1 MNDMRGLRRRTA
13 WLVLLAVVLTAAL
26 SGCGEEV
33 ERAFFL
39 EGVTLETAE
48 AVPDTDTQ
56 ALLRA
61 YFAWRADS
69 FGRAAGAVPTEG
81 WAEAPAMAEAVS
93 AAEASRRECLK
104 TMMDGWGCVY
114 SGAKTTLRV
123 DRTARAGRYTEL
135 WVYEAGYFAAWYP
148 GYTGPDKADWSGN
161 GVKHVLRI
169 EDGRVAA
176 DIYHEGRPTGA
187 KSGDFETD
195 PSYIAYAGRV
205 SPPPEA
211 VEGRPPLLPVH
222 RPRFSAGYDPG
233 QALAY
238 AEKWALSRNPAV
250 HDYSLEGGDCCHF
263 ASQCLAAGG
272 LPEEGDWKAG
282 SLAYINST
290 RLYAYLTGP
299 GGAGRGMAVIRQRDP
314 AGRQAAAGGK
324 TVKAARLLFPG
335 SPVFYRW
342 GGGYVG
348 DSKWSHTAL
357 CVGYLGDGTPAVSS
371 HTGDKYRIKWNYG
384 GADCD
389 YGTAQMTPGP
399 GA

>member
-1 MNDMRGLRRRTA
+1 MRGGYRLHPRRWRGGRLCCPSTGRGFRRGTIPA
-13 WLVLLAVVLTAAL
+13 RRWLTRRSGPYLA
-26 SGCGEEV
+26 
-33 ERAFFL
+33 
-39 EGVTLETAE
+39 
-48 AVPDTDTQ
+48 
-56 ALLRA
+56 
-61 YFAWRADS
+61 
-69 FGRAAGAVPTEG
+69 
-81 WAEAPAMAEAVS
+81 
-93 AAEASRRECLK
+93 
-104 TMMDGWGCVY
+104 
-114 SGAKTTLRV
+114 
-123 DRTARAGRYTEL
+123 
-135 WVYEAGYFAAWYP
+135 
-148 GYTGPDKADWSGN
+148 
-161 GVKHVLRI
+161 
-169 EDGRVAA
+169 
-176 DIYHEGRPTGA
+176 
-187 KSGDFETD
+187 
-195 PSYIAYAGRV
+195 
-205 SPPPEA
+205 
-211 VEGRPPLLPVH
+211 
-222 RPRFSAGYDPG
+222 
-233 QALAY
+233 
-238 AEKWALSRNPAV
+238 NPAV
-250 HDYSLEGGDCCHF
+250 HDYSLEGGDCCHC

-324 TVKAARLLFPG
+324 TVKAARLLLPG

>member
-211 VEGRPPLLPVH
+211 VEGRPPLLPRQPAAVFGGVRS
-222 RPRFSAGYDPG
+222 RPGAGLRGEVGPISQPG
-233 QALAY
+233 GARLLAGRRR
-238 AEKWALSRNPAV
+238 LLPFCFPMP
-250 HDYSLEGGDCCHF
+250 GG
-263 ASQCLAAGG
+263 GG

-290 RLYAYLTGP
+290 G
-299 GGAGRGMAVIRQRDP
+299 
-314 AGRQAAAGGK
+314 
-324 TVKAARLLFPG
+324 
-335 SPVFYRW
+335 
-342 GGGYVG
+342 
-348 DSKWSHTAL
+348 
-357 CVGYLGDGTPAVSS
+357 CTP
-371 HTGDKYRIKWNYG
+371 I
-384 GADCD
+384 
-389 YGTAQMTPGP
+389 
-399 GA
+399 

>member
-1 MNDMRGLRRRTA
+1 MRGLRRRTA

-33 ERAFFL
+33 ERTFFL

-93 AAEASRRECLK
+93 AAEAIRRKCLK

-211 VEGRPPLLPVH
+211 VEGRPPLLPVN

-314 AGRQAAAGGK
+314 AGRQAAAGSK
-324 TVKAARLLFPG
+324 TVKAARLLLPG